1 MKVKFW
7 GTGAAEGIPCGFC
20 GCPVCQEARRMGGRY
35 QRTRAQVMIDDQL
48 LVDMGPDTYTNANR
62 AGYDLSQLEN
72 VLITHSHCDHFYPNE
87 LHNRQIEFS
96 YDMKYPTLNLY
107 GSQDVYEQ
115 YFNFMGAD
123 NVSNIGNISKS
134 RGKYLL
140 DQKRVALNV
149 LEEYKTYTIGE
160 FKVTPLPATHGGQP
174 FVYIIEKDG
183 KGIFYLNDC
192 GTLKEEVFEWLAKSN
207 FKLDLVIYDCTH
219 AMRNTLTDQEGK
231 YWSHMGQPNNIVTR
245 QRLTEMGLCSDKTIS
260 VETHFSHN
268 GISVG
273 YGDFAPLAEKAGFIC
288 AYDGMELDI

>member
-20 GCPVCQEARRMGGRY
+20 GCPVCQEARKKGGRY

-48 LVDMGPDTYTNANR
+48 LVDMGPDTYVNANR
-62 AGYDLSQLEN
+62 AGYDLSQLEH

-96 YDMKYPTLNLY
+96 YDMKYPTLY
-107 GSQDVYEQ
+107 IHGSK
-115 YFNFMGAD
+115 
-123 NVSNIGNISKS
+123 NISDMYYTFMA
-134 RGKYLL
+134 GQGQYLI
-140 DQKRVALNV
+140 DQKRVGLNV
-149 LEEYKTYTIGE
+149 LEKYKTQDVGP
-160 FKVTPLPATHGGQP
+160 FKVTSLPATHGTGDP
-174 FVYIIEKDG
+174 SVYIIEKDG
-183 KGIFYLNDC
+183 KTIFYLNDC
-192 GTLKEEVFEWLAKSN
+192 GTLKDEVFDWLSKTN

-245 QRLTEMGLCSDKTIS
+245 QRLTEMGLYTDKTIS